1 MIWLCGVLIAVGNSL
16 LILYTPSISSGA
28 RIGIL
33 AVTGLGL
40 GFGIQT
46 LIIAAQC
53 SVDGLDMA
61 ATTSVVIFMRTLGGI
76 FGLSI
81 LSSVLNNNLRTKAD
95 ALGVRFPEYNQLIH
109 DTLNDQSVI
118 DKGGDL
124 PSELLLGLVDIF
136 QSSMHK
142 VFIGLIP
149 FSALMVLSTLLFKH
163 VDLNQKRRQTIK

>member
-1 MIWLCGVLIAVGNSL
+1 
-16 LILYTPSISSGA
+16 
-28 RIGIL
+28 
-33 AVTGLGL
+33 
-40 GFGIQT
+40 
-46 LIIAAQC
+46 
-53 SVDGLDMA
+53 
-61 ATTSVVIFMRTLGGI
+61 
-76 FGLSI
+76 
-81 LSSVLNNNLRTKAD
+81 AD